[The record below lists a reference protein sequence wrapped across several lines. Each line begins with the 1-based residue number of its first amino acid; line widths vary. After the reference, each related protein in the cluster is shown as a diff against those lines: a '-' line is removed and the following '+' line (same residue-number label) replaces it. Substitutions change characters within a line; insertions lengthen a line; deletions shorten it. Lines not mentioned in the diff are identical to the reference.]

1 MPILDPSG
9 CPPADAAETTRT
21 QDVANIHMR
30 RGFKMSCL
38 RMRAPL
44 GTGIAVGLI
53 LVACSSGAVTSPNVQ
68 PTIATSIA
76 PAETPAPSSPPT
88 PTAEPTPDLVA
99 IGQQYLK
106 FSSDLVAAQAAAN
119 AALDKATNDKTA
131 IAAYQQQVDA
141 AARAIADLRAIDFP
155 PEIQDE
161 RDAFVEALTIA
172 KQINEQLVKDP
183 NDPDPTI
190 DTRLDAVVATVRAAG
205 TAIRAA
211 LGLPPPQTPAPS

>member
-1 MPILDPSG
+1 V
-9 CPPADAAETTRT
+9 R
-21 QDVANIHMR
+21 
-30 RGFKMSCL
+30 
-38 RMRAPL
+38 
-44 GTGIAVGLI
+44 
-53 LVACSSGAVTSPNVQ
+53 SPNVQ

-76 PAETPAPSSPPT
+76 PAETPAPSSAPT

-155 PEIQDE
+155 PELQDE
-161 RDAFVEALTIA
+161 RDALVEALTIA